1 MTDWDQIIRRDGPAV
16 WRTVCRLV
24 ANRADAEE
32 CFQEAF
38 VAALELAKREPLTS
52 PRALLLR
59 MATARA
65 MDRLRQRYR
74 RRKREEHGA
83 DLDFVPTGA
92 TTAHEHAEASELSA
106 RLRNALAALP
116 PKQSEAF
123 CLCCLDG
130 FSYQEAAAHM
140 NVSSQNV
147 GVMVHRARAK
157 LKELLQG
164 TGEAERVKSES

>member
-16 WRTVCRLV
+16 WRTVSRLV
-24 ANRADAEE
+24 GDRADAEE

-38 VAALELAKREPLTS
+38 VSALELSAREPLTS

-74 RRKREEHGA
+74 RRKREAPDA
-83 DLDFVPTGA
+83 DLEYVPSPQ
-92 TTAHEHAEASELSA
+92 TTAHEHAVASELSQ
-106 RLRNALAALP
+106 RLREALATLP

-123 CLCCLDG
+123 CLCCLEG
-130 FSYQEAAAHM
+130 WSYQEAAAHLE
-140 NVSSQNV
+140 VSSQNV

-157 LKELLQG
+157 LKDLLEPARESKSV
-164 TGEAERVKSES
+164 EAT

>member
-24 ANRADAEE
+24 GDRADAEE

-38 VAALELAKREPLTS
+38 VAALELARREPLTS

-74 RRKREEHGA
+74 RRKRESA
-83 DLDFVPTGA
+83 DAELDYVPSQQ
-92 TTAHEHAEASELSA
+92 TTAHEHAEASELSQ
-106 RLRNALAALP
+106 RLREALATLP
-116 PKQSEAF
+116 PKQSDAF
-123 CLCCLDG
+123 CLCCLEG
-130 FSYQEAAAHM
+130 WSYQEAADHLE
-140 NVSSQNV
+140 VSSQNV
-147 GVMVHRARAK
+147 GVMVHRARTK
-157 LKELLQG
+157 LKELLEPMKERKQVG
-164 TGEAERVKSES
+164 TSG